1 MIVVLAGGV
10 GAARFLQGVVQV
22 IPQQQLTVIANTGD
36 DRDFYG
42 LHVSPD
48 IDIVMYTLAG
58 IVDETHGWG
67 IRDDTHYTMQQL
79 TRYGNEDWFLLGDR
93 DLATHIHRTNLLR
106 QGKTLSEVTD
116 NLRAHLGLDL
126 RILPMSDQP
135 IATHIKT
142 PAGLLHF
149 QEYMVKRRCADPVQD
164 VVFVGANEAQPAP
177 GVIESLKAA
186 DAILI
191 APSNPIVSIGSILA
205 VPSIHDTLHE
215 ASGMI
220 VAVSPII
227 GGAPIKGPADKLMS
241 GLGMEVSAVGVTRC
255 YRDFLDVMLIDEQDA
270 ALAPAIED
278 LGIPTVVTNTIMKD
292 MHAKAALARSAL
304 QAAGINVVSIPTIG
318 EGRHGSFPHL
328 LPEQDTTINRK
339 GQEEIY

>member
-22 IPQQQLTVIANTGD
+22 VPQEQLTVIVNTGD

-48 IDIVMYTLAG
+48 IDIVLYTLAG
-58 IVDETHGWG
+58 IVDEAHGWG
-67 IRDDTHYTMQQL
+67 IRGDTYNTMQQL
-79 TRYGNEDWFLLGDR
+79 TRYGNEDWFLLGDH

-116 NLRAHLGLDL
+116 NLRAHLELNL
-126 RILPMSDQP
+126 RVLPMSDQP
-135 IATHIKT
+135 IATHIQT

-149 QEYMVKRRCADPVQD
+149 QEYMVKRRCADEVQD
-164 VVFVGANEAQPAP
+164 VVFVGASEARPAP
-177 GVIESLKAA
+177 GVLDALKQA
-186 DAILI
+186 DAILL

-205 VPSIHDTLHE
+205 VPGIHDMLHE

-220 VAVSPII
+220 VAVSPLI

-241 GLGMEVSAVGVTRC
+241 GLGMEVSAVGVARC
-255 YRDFLDVMLIDEQDA
+255 YRDFLDVMVIDNQDA
-270 ALAPAIED
+270 HLIAEIED
-278 LGIPTVVTNTIMKD
+278 LGIPAISTDTIMRD
-292 MHAKAALARSAL
+292 NATKAALARRVL
-304 QAAGINVVSIPTIG
+304 QAAGLN
-318 EGRHGSFPHL
+318 F
-328 LPEQDTTINRK
+328 
-339 GQEEIY
+339 